1 MCIAAVVSR
10 IQNVGGRHRDRLLLS
25 IEVNNRV
32 NIQYATADF
41 VMEPCYGLF
50 QPTEQSFY
58 EDLIDQVVY
67 QEITYLI
74 FQLHF

>member
-1 MCIAAVVSR
+1 MCIAAVVSY

-41 VMEPCYGLF
+41 VMELCYRLF

-67 QEITYLI
+67 QEILI
-74 FQLHF
+74 

>member
-1 MCIAAVVSR
+1 MCIAAVVSY

-41 VMEPCYGLF
+41 VMELCISG
-50 QPTEQSFY
+50 
-58 EDLIDQVVY
+58 D
-67 QEITYLI
+67 TYLI

>member
-1 MCIAAVVSR
+1 MCIAAVRSY

-32 NIQYATADF
+32 NIQSYATPDF
-41 VMEPCYGLF
+41 VVELCYGYGLF

-67 QEITYLI
+67 QEILI
-74 FQLHF
+74 